1 MAQGR
6 ATYVMNYTVHPPAI
20 VRDGAPDALGPAVR
34 LSRDADGPAP
44 DRLRSTR
51 AFHLHAE
58 DGAPVARVVTT
69 QPLGSRLS
77 GRPAVYE
84 VLDPSGAPLGRIT
97 LRRRRAFRPGRR
109 RWTVEPVVG
118 RTLRGYEGRLLWWAL
133 WWPVGLPVGLVFLV
147 MSLLGEGDGGIRPP
161 RRIIWRDGSRRAHL
175 VFRAVAEEYR
185 MPTSDVD
192 PRLVNALIALHQ
204 SFDPSERTGTWGW
217 YGE

>member
-1 MAQGR
+1 MAHGP
-6 ATYVMNYTVHPPAI
+6 ATYRMNHTVHPPAV

-34 LSRDADGPAP
+34 LSRDTNSPAS
-44 DRLRSTR
+44 DRLHSVR

-58 DGAPVARVVTT
+58 NGAPLARVVTA

-84 VLDPSGAPLGRIT
+84 VRDPAGASLGRIT

-109 RWTVEPVVG
+109 RWTVEPVAG
-118 RTLRGYEGRLLWWAL
+118 QALRGYEGRLLWWAL
-133 WWPVGLPVGLVFLV
+133 WWPVGLPFSLVWLV
-147 MSLLGEGDGGIRPP
+147 TALLGEGDGGIRPP
-161 RRIIWRDGSRRAHL
+161 RRVIWRDDSHRAHL

-185 MPTSDVD
+185 MPRTDVD
-192 PRLVNALIALHQ
+192 GRLINALIALHQ
-204 SFDPSERTGTWGW
+204 SFDPSEGAGAWGW